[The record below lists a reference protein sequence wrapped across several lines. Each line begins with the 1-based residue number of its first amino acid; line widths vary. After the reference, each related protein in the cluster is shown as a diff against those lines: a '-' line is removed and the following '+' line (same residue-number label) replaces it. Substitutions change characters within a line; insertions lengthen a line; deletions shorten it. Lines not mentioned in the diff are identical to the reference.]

1 MFMNQI
7 FDVKINIMDNVDLD
21 IINSIEE
28 KCCKGESLLQNELDY
43 YLNYVIYQ
51 TRKILSLNKNKELSD
66 YSFNFM
72 CDTAQSVIARYF
84 DKLNISYKPV
94 ETVKAIT
101 NDILG
106 HSFLIADFKV
116 DDEVK
121 TYILD
126 PTYNQFF
133 DVDRC
138 SENNFKII
146 NGAVVKTPDLGYF
159 ALKSDEN
166 VQNVVKNLIRSGYI
180 ELTESNAKIYGDLF
194 YKTKVGSINYFNAK
208 LEMAGSIY
216 IKSFKKSEA
225 RLTYSEELL
234 EGLGMS
240 LNPIYKSNL
249 KKNSIIF

>member
-1 MFMNQI
+1 MFMDQI

-28 KCCKGESLLQNELDY
+28 KCFKGEGLSQNELDY
-43 YLNYVIYQ
+43 YLNYVVYQ
-51 TRKILSLNKNKELSD
+51 TREILALNKNKELND
-66 YSFNFM
+66 YSFDFM
-72 CDTAQSVIARYF
+72 CDTAQSIIARYF

-94 ETVKAIT
+94 ETGKAIT

-106 HSFLIADFKV
+106 HSFLLADFTV
-116 DDEVK
+116 DGEVK

-133 DVDRC
+133 DVDKC

-146 NGAVVKTPDLGYF
+146 NGIVVQTPDLGYF

-166 VQNVVKNLIRSGYI
+166 SQNVVKNLMRCGYM
-180 ELTESNAKIYGDLF
+180 ELTEANAKIYGDLF
-194 YKTKVGSINYFNAK
+194 YKTKVGSINYFNTK
-208 LEMAGSIY
+208 LEISGSIY

-225 RLTYSEELL
+225 RLTYNEEMLD
-234 EGLGMS
+234 ELGMS
-240 LNPIYKSNL
+240 LNPIYKNNFKT
-249 KKNSIIF
+249 KK